1 MANGIASLNP
11 FAQGVLPGQDTLV
24 GFTEPRARQMEELI
38 AAQIAAQQ
46 PQSVQQPTAA
56 QSLMPSV
63 PTLEEEFRQRQ
74 ETYRGILGDPAE
86 QRNLTQ
92 AQILFDLANTALAF
106 STAGS
111 RPGMSPA
118 ERLAEAA
125 VETQLFPKIGARTQA
140 VQDQQQKFDLAA
152 LQSAE
157 TSLAA
162 KQKAASDYQEA
173 LLKQKPDLYMV
184 TLPGEEPRPVN
195 GATQFGKNVLAYAQ
209 TVDGAKVE
217 ELSKFGSEGSKI
229 TTETRLTTEN
239 VVIGGV
245 EVPKGTPVELTDAEA
260 QALPPG
266 SVIPYSKE
274 ATGSTKSFTARE
286 DIIIGDRVV
295 PKGTQF
301 QATPQQVLQLD
312 PKTFVE
318 YEKPDTKSTDTKQYV
333 PTREIVVGNQTI
345 AEGIPVLLT
354 DDQVAAIGD
363 PTALRNFDNPAKQN
377 NYTPNKTFEFNGREY
392 GPGDEL
398 ALTPTQVNAI
408 QKTYGLDALQQW
420 DPKEGA
426 VQDNYLLSEPFVLKD
441 GTELAA
447 NQVVS
452 LTRLQANELPKN
464 TSRKLSGSPSMENWF
479 DPKSNRTLNLKNI
492 GGTLFDMN
500 QGGVKV
506 DFSLPEYAGIVEV
519 PENVQL
525 SEFKLQQS
533 QARSAEEAREL
544 EQELLGQNA
553 AQLVT
558 STPAQNLPGNRAY
571 NQADQRL
578 VYDAV
583 EAARISTGPY
593 GQLKRSFNAIVGGL
607 SPVDTE
613 FFSNSVRANNL
624 IRSINVLG
632 RVAVANSPRFAEGE
646 QVRLAPLFPDP
657 DAFFTNPQTQ
667 IKKLVDLKRYVEGE
681 KLINLEN
688 LATESDPTIRRQMKQ
703 QNYAIDSLLRLL
715 EGVPRMG
722 VLSAEEESALDA
734 LRANQ

>member
-1 MANGIASLNP
+1 MSRPASGFGIGSLLYDS
-11 FAQGVLPGQDTLV
+11 VMQDTLGRSPNLTPDEYQV
-24 GFTEPRARQMEELI
+24 AVNRGTARGFQALRNQP
-38 AAQIAAQQ
+38 AAS
-46 PQSVQQPTAA
+46 PLPT
-56 QSLMPSV
+56 V
-63 PTLEEEFRQRQ
+63 PTLQDEFKQRR

-86 QRNLTQ
+86 QRNMTQ
-92 AQILFDLANTALAF
+92 AQMLFDIANTALAF

-125 VETQLFPKIGARTQA
+125 VETKLFPTIAARTAAQNE
-140 VQDQQQKFDLAA
+140 QQQKFDLAA

-157 TSLAA
+157 SSLSTKQTAA
-162 KQKAASDYQEA
+162 ADYREA
-173 LLKQKPDLYMV
+173 LLKQKPDLKMI
-184 TLPGEEPRPVN
+184 TFEGQKPRPIDVN
-195 GATQFGKNVLAYAQ
+195 SPIGKNILARALTQ
-209 TVDGAKVE
+209 GALVQDLNEFGDTEKV
-217 ELSKFGSEGSKI
+217 

-239 VVIGGV
+239 VMIDGV
-245 EVPKGTPVELTDAEA
+245 EVPKGTPVELTDSEA
-260 QALPPG
+260 KELPPG

-274 ATGSTKSFTARE
+274 ATG
-286 DIIIGDRVV
+286 G
-295 PKGTQF
+295 
-301 QATPQQVLQLD
+301 
-312 PKTFVE
+312 
-318 YEKPDTKSTDTKQYV
+318 TDTKQYV
-333 PTREIVVGNQTI
+333 PTRAIVVDGQPI
-345 AEGIPVLLT
+345 AEGVPVLLT
-354 DDQVAAIGD
+354 DNQVADIGD
-363 PTALRNFDNPAKQN
+363 PTALRNFDDPAKQN
-377 NYTPNKTFEFNGREY
+377 NYTPKKTFEFNGKEY

-398 ALTPTQVNAI
+398 ALTPAQVNAI

-441 GTELAA
+441 GTKLAA

-479 DPKSNRTLNLKNI
+479 DPKNNRTLNLKNI

-500 QGGVKV
+500 QGGIKV

-533 QARSAEEAREL
+533 QARSAEEAQEL

-553 AQLVT
+553 AQMVT
-558 STPAQNLPGNRAY
+558 STPAQNLPGNSAY
-571 NQADQRL
+571 SQADQRL

-583 EAARISTGPY
+583 EAARKGTGPY
-593 GQLKRSFNAIVGGL
+593 AQLRRSFNAVVGGL

-613 FFSNSVRANNL
+613 FFSDTGRANNL
-624 IRSINVLG
+624 IRTINVLG

-657 DAFFTNPQTQ
+657 DAFFTNPPEQV
-667 IKKLVDLKRYVEGE
+667 KKLVELKRYVEGE

-688 LATESDPTIRRQMKQ
+688 LSTEPDPTIRRQMKQ

-722 VLSAEEESALDA
+722 VLSEEEESALDA